1 MQTRLTIR
9 RAAVAAIVLA
19 AGVACAF
26 AEDVVVQR
34 RQVDV
39 LSSKGPDGR
48 PPIATLHSGDH
59 LAVVAHEDRW
69 LKVNV
74 NGQDGYVFAPSL
86 ENTGGGGVDLNLG
99 GGNAPAEKTTSAA
112 GKGWDNA
119 DWARSQNM
127 STAGLET
134 MLRYHDALLAKKP
147 LPAFMAE
154 GHVGKQ

>member
-1 MQTRLTIR
+1 MQSGKNLR
-9 RAAVAAIVLA
+9 RTVVAAAVIA

-26 AEDVVVQR
+26 AEDVAVQR

-48 PPIATLHSGDH
+48 PPIATLHQGDH
-59 LAVVAHEDRW
+59 LNVVAHEDRW
-69 LKVNV
+69 LKVSV

-86 ENTGGGGVDLNLG
+86 ENTGGGFDLNLG

-119 DWARSQNM
+119 DWARSNNM
-127 STAGLET
+127 STAGVET

-154 GHVGKQ
+154 GHVGKP